1 MAREVGV
8 YTALAE
14 GPNSSQLPVT
24 QVAGNPTPSSH
35 LLEHWLYSH
44 NHTRMCVHTHN
55 LVIINTKTTKLK
67 RKGLEQIATGKNH
80 LLYKE

>member
-8 YTALAE
+8 CTALAE

-44 NHTRMCVHTHN
+44 NHTRMCVHTQFSN
-55 LVIINTKTTKLK
+55 NK
-67 RKGLEQIATGKNH
+67 
-80 LLYKE
+80 Y